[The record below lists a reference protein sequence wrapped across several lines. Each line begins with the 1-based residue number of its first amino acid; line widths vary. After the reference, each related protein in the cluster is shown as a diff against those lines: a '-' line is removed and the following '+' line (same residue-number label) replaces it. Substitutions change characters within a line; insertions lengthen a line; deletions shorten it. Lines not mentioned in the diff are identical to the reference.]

1 MTYEQELETRQ
12 YNVAKALES
21 LVPGSQWIVEGNT
34 YEGIIWKSAEELKP
48 TKEQVETECAR
59 LQTAWESTEYQRL
72 RAKEYPDFKQY
83 LDGVVKGDQEQI
95 QAYIDACQAVKE
107 KYPKPAE

>member
-48 TKEQVETECAR
+48 TKEQVQAEVAR
-59 LQTAWESTEYQRL
+59 LQTAWESTAYQRL
-72 RAKEYPDFKQY
+72 RAKEYPDFKHY